1 MMFEDEEYSRNNTD
15 PMPDVHNEHEE
26 DVLSNYWKCEMFYY
40 GGGWREQGDK

>member
-15 PMPDVHNEHEE
+15 PICQTYNEHKE

-40 GGGWREQGDK
+40 GGG